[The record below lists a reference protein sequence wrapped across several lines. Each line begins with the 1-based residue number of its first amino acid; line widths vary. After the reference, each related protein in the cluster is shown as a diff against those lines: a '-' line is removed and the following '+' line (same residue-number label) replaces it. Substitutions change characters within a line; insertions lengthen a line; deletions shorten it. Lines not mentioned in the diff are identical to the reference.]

1 MTSQQLR
8 GIRDANPF
16 QPFIIHMTNGRK
28 FRVPHRDFVSI
39 SPTGRTVMIYKDDA
53 FSILDML
60 LVTEVGVEVSPLSQM
75 AHLPVRDP
83 RLAHNYGAS

>member
-8 GIRDANPF
+8 ETRDANPF
-16 QPFIIHMTNGRK
+16 RPFTIHLTNGRT

-39 SPTGRTVMIYKDDA
+39 SPTGRTVMIYKEDA

-60 LVTEVGVEVSPLSQM
+60 LVTELEVEAAPGTASDSAVS
-75 AHLPVRDP
+75 A
-83 RLAHNYGAS
+83 